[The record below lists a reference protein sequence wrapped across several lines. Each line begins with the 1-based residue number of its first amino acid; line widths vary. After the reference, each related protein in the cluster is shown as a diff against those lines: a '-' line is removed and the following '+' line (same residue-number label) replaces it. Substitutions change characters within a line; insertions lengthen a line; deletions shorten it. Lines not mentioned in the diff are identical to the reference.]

1 MAARPPS
8 AGLDRWDVLIL
19 AAGALAV
26 SVFLVAEHRIAGA
39 PGLPLD
45 DSWIHLTLAR
55 NLATGGGFAIN
66 RGEPVPASTAPLWSV
81 TLAGLLA
88 LGVPGLAAAKSLGL
102 ACWAATGLVT
112 RRLAAALGL
121 PPGLAWGAGLA
132 VVGLSPLVWGALS
145 GMEVPLAALCVGG
158 AAWAIAGDRPA
169 LGAGGLGLA
178 TLARPEA
185 GLLVGLHALGA
196 GQWREAL
203 RRATLAGMVVA
214 PAVAFNLAAGGRLV
228 PVSAAA
234 KVEGGLL
241 GRAEGLADAWTVAGR
256 QVTAFLVEWGGALLQ
271 DHVALPALV
280 AVGLVVGRASRLRWV
295 MAALVLHPVAMALVA
310 PYRGPSFQTGRY
322 SSHLLPLAVVVA
334 FVGLGRVLDWL
345 SARRLRGAVA
355 ALLLLGLAW
364 RLPAGAQAYGWGVQ
378 NINAMQVR
386 LGQWVAAET
395 PPDALIA
402 LNDLGAL
409 SYFGQRRVIDLIGL
423 ATPEILPY
431 RREGV
436 DGLLR
441 YLARRCPEY
450 LVIFPAWFPELAGR
464 SDLFRPLTGVTLPH
478 NVVAGA
484 ATLTVYETAWHRAR
498 GAAALPCPE
507 PAGR

>member
-1 MAARPPS
+1 M
-8 AGLDRWDVLIL
+8 GDR
-19 AAGALAV
+19 
-26 SVFLVAEHRIAGA
+26 
-39 PGLPLD
+39 
-45 DSWIHLTLAR
+45 
-55 NLATGGGFAIN
+55 
-66 RGEPVPASTAPLWSV
+66 
-81 TLAGLLA
+81 
-88 LGVPGLAAAKSLGL
+88 
-102 ACWAATGLVT
+102 
-112 RRLAAALGL
+112 RR
-121 PPGLAWGAGLA
+121 
-132 VVGLSPLVWGALS
+132 S
-145 GMEVPLAALCVGG
+145 
-158 AAWAIAGDRPA
+158 RPA

-203 RRATLAGMVVA
+203 RRATLAGVVVT

-271 DHVALPALV
+271 VHVALPALV

-310 PYRGPSFQTGRY
+310 PYRSPTFQTGRY

-345 SARRLRGAVA
+345 SARRLRGAVT

-409 SYFGQRRVIDLIGL
+409 TYFGERRVIDLIGL

-431 RREGV
+431 RRGAWTACSATWLDAAGV
-436 DGLLR
+436 PRHLPGLV
-441 YLARRCPEY
+441 P
-450 LVIFPAWFPELAGR
+450 
-464 SDLFRPLTGVTLPH
+464 
-478 NVVAGA
+478 
-484 ATLTVYETAWHRAR
+484 
-498 GAAALPCPE
+498 
-507 PAGR
+507 